1 MDAVP
6 LAEQKLDAA
15 ADIFQGDAALLPV
28 RLLHDRADG
37 YAGQALVERN
47 ELLCRDACAV
57 VADVDVQVLVR
68 LLDAYGQKTVVLA
81 ALEAVE
87 DGIFDD
93 GLQEKLR
100 ALHAEDLVAVVA
112 EAVLLDHEVVVDIFE
127 LLADRHE
134 IPGLRDRV
142 AEKGGQRLRDIGDR
156 LRPGRQRVAADGVQR
171 IVEEMRVDLI
181 LQREKFR
188 LLGRQLHDV
197 LAVDQG
203 VQPVDI
209 LLEIRKEPVNAADII
224 LVDLPVAKAPGEMA
238 VAAAF
243 GQGFHKV

>member
-1 MDAVP
+1 M
-6 LAEQKLDAA
+6 
-15 ADIFQGDAALLPV
+15 
-28 RLLHDRADG
+28 
-37 YAGQALVERN
+37 
-47 ELLCRDACAV
+47 
-57 VADVDVQVLVR
+57 QVLVR

-100 ALHAEDLVAVVA
+100 ALHAEDLVAVVFDVHVHGQLVA

>member
-1 MDAVP
+1 
-6 LAEQKLDAA
+6 
-15 ADIFQGDAALLPV
+15 
-28 RLLHDRADG
+28 
-37 YAGQALVERN
+37 
-47 ELLCRDACAV
+47 
-57 VADVDVQVLVR
+57 
-68 LLDAYGQKTVVLA
+68 
-81 ALEAVE
+81 
-87 DGIFDD
+87 
-93 GLQEKLR
+93 
-100 ALHAEDLVAVVA
+100 
-112 EAVLLDHEVVVDIFE
+112 
-127 LLADRHE
+127 
-134 IPGLRDRV
+134 
-142 AEKGGQRLRDIGDR
+142 
-156 LRPGRQRVAADGVQR
+156 
-171 IVEEMRVDLI
+171 MRVDLI